1 MKKQPKNVHQVSKQY
16 LLIHHSVNLQNKQME
31 FHFVNYI
38 IKLNPNIK
46 QQKLN
51 DVGDLRRKKF
61 VLRLLQYPNLLDN
74 YKLKMGVSVIIPKR

>member
-51 DVGDLRRKKF
+51 DVQDLRKKEK
-61 VLRLLQYPNLLDN
+61 LENL
-74 YKLKMGVSVIIPKR
+74 